1 MKAWILAGVITVVTA
16 PAAFAGED
24 LTECQLDE
32 QRREATQRT
41 EDVDAIDTAEVANVA
56 RPTVAQREV
65 VVPAPAPRPGG
76 TDRRRNGKPIPDA
89 QLIGPRGA
97 L

>member
-1 MKAWILAGVITVVTA
+1 MKVWVLAGLFTVAMA

-24 LTECQLDE
+24 STECLLDE
-32 QRREATQRT
+32 TRRVAEQRAAAQPAPT
-41 EDVDAIDTAEVANVA
+41 VA
-56 RPTVAQREV
+56 RPTVAERTDVEPV
-65 VVPAPAPRPGG
+65 RPPA
-76 TDRRRNGKPIPDA
+76 DRRRSGKRIPDA